1 MGQLRKLRHLDLE
14 ENKLDS
20 LPQEIGK
27 DLSLKVSYDI
37 YKKKNLIY
45 QGHLRELTRLILA
58 SNQLTQLPRSIG

>member
-27 DLSLKVSYDI
+27 LKFHNYI
-37 YKKKNLIY
+37 KYNNIFFIIILGY
-45 QGHLRELTRLILA
+45 LRELTRLIVA

>member
-1 MGQLRKLRHLDLE
+1 LGQLRKLRHLDLE

-27 DLSLKVSYDI
+27 SIELNFNLEISFSLGY
-37 YKKKNLIY
+37 
-45 QGHLRELTRLILA
+45 LRELTRLIVA